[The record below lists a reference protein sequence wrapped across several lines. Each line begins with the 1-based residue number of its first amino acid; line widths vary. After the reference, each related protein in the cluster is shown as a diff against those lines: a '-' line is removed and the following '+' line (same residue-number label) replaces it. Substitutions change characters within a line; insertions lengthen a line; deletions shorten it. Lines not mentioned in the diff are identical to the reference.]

1 MKYIFKSKDPMR
13 LNAYLAY
20 LGIASRRGADT
31 LIERG
36 KIRVNGSIAKLGT
49 KLTFNDNVETEARE
63 SVYKYALYYK
73 PRGEIT
79 GTLKTLPNLHP
90 LGRLDKESEGLLLYT
105 DDYRMTDALLN
116 PEHGHEREYSV
127 TVREQM
133 TPRVERLLMSGITTQ
148 EATYKKAVRVV
159 ISPNMH
165 TLHITLSEGKK
176 HEIRRMLNALNLTI
190 ISLKRIRIL
199 FLTLGKL
206 KPSETRTLTEKE
218 ETHLLTILS
227 SRNKNVS

>member
-1 MKYIFKSKDPMR
+1 MKYIFKSQDQMR

-20 LGIASRRGADT
+20 IGIASRRGADE
-31 LIERG
+31 LIKTG
-36 KIRVNGSIAKLGT
+36 KIRVNGQIARLGT
-49 KLTFNDNVETEARE
+49 KLSLNDTVETDQRE
-63 SVYKYALYYK
+63 SKYSYVMYYK

-79 GTLKTLPNLHP
+79 GVLPSLPKLHP

-116 PEHGHEREYSV
+116 PEHGHEREYTV

-133 TPRVERLLMSGITTQ
+133 TPRVERLLLSGITTQ

-159 ISPNMH
+159 LSPNMH
-165 TLHITLSEGKK
+165 TVHITLSEGKK

-190 ISLKRIRIL
+190 ESLKRTRIL

-206 KPSETRTLTEKE
+206 KAGEMRELTEKE
-218 ETHLLTILS
+218 QLHLLTILA
-227 SRNKNVS
+227 

>member
-1 MKYIFKSKDPMR
+1 MKYIFKSKEPMR

-20 LGIASRRGADT
+20 VGVASRRGADD
-31 LIERG
+31 LIKSG
-36 KIRVNGSIAKLGT
+36 KIRVNGQIARLGVKLN
-49 KLTFNDNVETEARE
+49 LNDTVETDVRGDKY
-63 SVYKYALYYK
+63 SYALYYK
-73 PRGEIT
+73 PRGEVT
-79 GTLKTLPNLHP
+79 GLHKSLPGLHP

-105 DDYRMTDALLN
+105 NDYRMTDALLN

-148 EATYKKAVRVV
+148 EGTYKKAVRVTL
-159 ISPNMH
+159 SPNRH
-165 TLHITLSEGKK
+165 TVHITLSEGKK

-190 ISLKRIRIL
+190 ESLKRTRIL

-206 KPSETRTLTEKE
+206 KSGEHRILTEKE
-218 ETHLLTILS
+218 ELHLITILS
-227 SRNKNVS
+227 SSV

>member
-1 MKYIFKSKDPMR
+1 MKYIFKSKETMR

-20 LGIASRRGADT
+20 IGVASRRGADT
-31 LIERG
+31 LIAGG

-49 KLTFNDNVETEARE
+49 KLVWNDSVETETRT
-63 SVYKYALYYK
+63 SKYTYILYHK

-79 GTLKTLPNLHP
+79 GILKTYPSIHP

-148 EATYKKAVRVV
+148 EAVYKKAVRVLL
-159 ISPNMH
+159 SPNMH
-165 TLHITLSEGKK
+165 TVHITLSEGKK

-190 ISLKRIRIL
+190 DSLKRTRIL
-199 FLTLGKL
+199 FLTIGKL
-206 KPSETRTLTEKE
+206 KAGESRMLTEKE
-218 ETHLLTILS
+218 EEHLLAILS
-227 SRNKNVS
+227 SNT